1 MISLDLMK
9 MSEVRK
15 AADRSIYQSID
26 YEIMLYCRLIDKW
39 TMKIVS
45 RVHKHYVSVYTNSVV
60 LTINCLLFTAS
71 PKNGQNGLRSKNYRK
86 QTPTKI

>member
-15 AADRSIYQSID
+15 AADRSIYQRID

-39 TMKIVS
+39 TMKMKIVS
-45 RVHKHYVSVYTNSVV
+45 RVHKYWPESSGLGNVV
-60 LTINCLLFTAS
+60 DFWLATLPMALP
-71 PKNGQNGLRSKNYRK
+71 PKIFLHFSLN
-86 QTPTKI
+86 